1 MENLLNGVNC
11 SIEEQLVILEKILKY
26 NTKLMKILDILE
38 KDGINNYYVGAGCI
52 NQTVFNY
59 LHGFDIDYG
68 IKDYDIVY
76 FEENTSYESEDI
88 VIKRLENKFRDLDV
102 VVDIKNQARVY
113 IWYYEKYGI
122 KRLPYTSVEDAISSW
137 GATVT
142 CIGVRLENG
151 KLVVYAPYGL
161 SDIFGM
167 IIRPVKRDF
176 TKEAFDERAL
186 RWMSKWP
193 NLKKIDW

>member
-38 KDGINNYYVGAGCI
+38 KDGIKNYYVGAGCI

-76 FEENTSYESEDI
+76 FEKDTSYESEDI

>member
-76 FEENTSYESEDI
+76 FEEDTSYESEDI

-176 TKEAFDERAL
+176 TKEAFDERSL